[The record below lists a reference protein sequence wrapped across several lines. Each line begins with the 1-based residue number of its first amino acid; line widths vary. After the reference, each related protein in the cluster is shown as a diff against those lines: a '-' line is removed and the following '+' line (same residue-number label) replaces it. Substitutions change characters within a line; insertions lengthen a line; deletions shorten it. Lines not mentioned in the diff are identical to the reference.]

1 MVSWAPEYVR
11 KKRSS
16 FHAQTIHLTKRYLP
30 CLILKLS
37 FGASEMQSIQ
47 TLDLYKNQADKENY
61 PKSFR
66 EGKMSWKDENSVFIV
81 LSLFRYTMLDSQN
94 HFIC

>member
-1 MVSWAPEYVR
+1 MFE
-11 KKRSS
+11 RSS
-16 FHAQTIHLTKRYLP
+16 FHAQTIHLTKQYLP

-66 EGKMSWKDENSVFIV
+66 EVKMSWKDENSVFIV

-94 HFIC
+94 HFVC